1 MVKFKKGVPHSIQRY
16 FLIRVYMY
24 QNAWRNFLWEFKRIG
39 LFFFFFFSFL
49 HTFGPFF
56 FFFFLTYLC
65 SNQVVLIFSQ
75 IEPLTGPMDGGTRLT
90 IHGKN
95 LGKELSDI
103 LGGVTVAGVTCNL
116 DNSAYEPPNKW
127 VRVHY
132 NLFITGFVTTRFWI

>member
-1 MVKFKKGVPHSIQRY
+1 MLEETFFESLKELDFFFFF
-16 FLIRVYMY
+16 FLSYIP
-24 QNAWRNFLWEFKRIG
+24 LD
-39 LFFFFFFSFL
+39 LFFFFSFL
-49 HTFGPFF
+49 HTFCF
-56 FFFFLTYLC
+56 
-65 SNQVVLIFSQ
+65 NQVVLIFSQ